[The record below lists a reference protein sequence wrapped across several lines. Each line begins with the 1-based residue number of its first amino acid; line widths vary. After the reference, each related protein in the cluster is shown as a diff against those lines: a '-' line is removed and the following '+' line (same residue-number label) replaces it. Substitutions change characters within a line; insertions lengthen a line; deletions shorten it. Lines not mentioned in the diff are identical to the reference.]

1 MLGEKNGGKNGVW
14 MGGKKWPAACWV
26 GETKERKGKQ
36 NKTKEKAGRLLVVG
50 WGERRERERER
61 KGLLLRT
68 WLGGKKK
75 KKKACC
81 VPAGWVGERKERE
94 RKKKKRPAVHVAGWE
109 KEKGREGKKKK
120 KKSSGNVSKS
130 ETLPMEPKIK
140 NFNVI
145 PNLIVWLAF
154 FFIKKITNVA
164 RNATLVTVK

>member
-1 MLGEKNGGKNGVW
+1 MLGEKNGGKKGVW

-61 KGLLLRT
+61 EKKKKKKGLLLRT
-68 WLGGKKK
+68 WLGGKKKK

-81 VPAGWVGERKERE
+81 VPAGWVGERKEGERE
-94 RKKKKRPAVHVAGWE
+94 KKKKGLLCTWLGGR
-109 KEKGREGKKKK
+109 KKREGRIKKKK
-120 KKSSGNVSKS
+120 NPVVTFQKVKRYQWS
-130 ETLPMEPKIK
+130 PKIK

-145 PNLIVWLAF
+145 PNLIVWMAF
-154 FFIKKITNVA
+154 FFFF
-164 RNATLVTVK
+164 

>member
-61 KGLLLRT
+61 EKACCFVPG
-68 WLGGKKK
+68 WVGKKK

-94 RKKKKRPAVHVAGWE
+94 KKKKKRPAVHVAGWE
-109 KEKGREGKKKK
+109 KEKGREGKKK